1 MSVSMLLGES
11 GRGVIATLQPRKSE
25 RIPLVG
31 PYMRHLYIFMLVY
44 QAHIHPRGREAPST
58 HSSGG
63 PRNDR
68 EMECQCND
76 REKECRH
83 NLPAVYIQ
91 SVLVIFGKVMRNIG
105 VNNNIGKI

>member
-1 MSVSMLLGES
+1 
-11 GRGVIATLQPRKSE
+11 
-25 RIPLVG
+25 
-31 PYMRHLYIFMLVY
+31 MLVY

-83 NLPAVYIQ
+83 NDDSTLTHAKGMGLPAVYIQ

-105 VNNNIGKI
+105 VNNNIGK

>member
-1 MSVSMLLGES
+1 M
-11 GRGVIATLQPRKSE
+11 
-25 RIPLVG
+25 
-31 PYMRHLYIFMLVY
+31 
-44 QAHIHPRGREAPST
+44 
-58 HSSGG
+58 GG

-68 EMECQCND
+68 EMESQCKVREMECQCKD